1 MFRNYENRTFFKVK
15 FVIKSI
21 KMYASITSE
30 ILQSLTDICGIEYV
44 FTDAEQLQNYS
55 HDETEDLKFLPA
67 VVVKPTTVN
76 QIAEI
81 MRIANAEQ
89 IPVTPRGAGTGLSG
103 GALPVHGGI
112 LLSMEKFNMILEID
126 ERNLQATVEPG
137 VINQVFRD
145 AVEAKGL
152 FYPPDP
158 ASRGSC
164 FLGGNLAENAGGP
177 RAVKYGTTKD
187 YILNCEV
194 VLPNGEIIWT
204 GANVLKNS
212 TGYNLTQLMIGSE
225 GTLGIVTKI
234 VFRLIP
240 LPTQNLLMLVP
251 FYSPEKACEAVSA
264 VFRAGFI
271 PSAMEFMERDAID
284 YVMQFVDVKIP
295 VKDEHKAHL
304 LIEVDGKDVDVLF
317 NECEQITELM
327 YQFECDEVLFA
338 DTAAQKNELW
348 KMRRAAGE
356 AVKSHS
362 VYKEEDTV
370 VPRAELP
377 KLLSGVKAIGKKY
390 GFRSVCYGHAGD
402 GNLHV
407 NILKDEM
414 SDDDWH
420 NKVPHGIREI
430 FKLCVE
436 LKGTISG
443 EHGIGYVQ
451 KGYMDIAFNST
462 QIEIQKGIKRLFD
475 PNNILNPGK
484 MFV

>member
-1 MFRNYENRTFFKVK
+1 
-15 FVIKSI
+15 
-21 KMYASITSE
+21 MYASITSD
-30 ILQSLTDICGIEYV
+30 ILKSLTEICGAEYV

-112 LLSMEKFNMILEID
+112 LLSMEKFNKILEID

-194 VLPNGEIIWT
+194 VLPNGEVIWT

-212 TGYNLTQLMIGSE
+212 TGYNLTQLLIGSE

-304 LIEVDGKDVDVLF
+304 LIEVDGNDVDVLF
-317 NECEQITELM
+317 KECEQITELM

-377 KLLSGVKAIGKKY
+377 RLLAGVKAIGNKY

-420 NKVPHGIREI
+420 NKIPHGIREI